1 MLPKQKKTALN
12 RGFFVC
18 GVFFDGLYWFAALN
32 QIAAPWVDGAVGH
45 RRPDFGCWQARQGHI
60 FTSKQNAS

>member
-1 MLPKQKKTALN
+1 MLPKQKKAALN

-18 GVFFDGLYWFAALN
+18 FFFYGLYWFAALN